1 MAKKDTKNKRASLG
15 KGIGALLSSM
25 GNDPINN
32 PVEETNPTAETI
44 QKEETGSVVEI
55 PLEKVEVNPHQPRK
69 NFDAGALAE
78 LSESIAIHGLIQPI
92 TVRRMG
98 DGTYQLISGE
108 RRLRAS
114 KLADLATIPAYIRE
128 ADDKEMQEMAL
139 IENLQ
144 REDLSPMEVATTYQ
158 LLIDKYELKH
168 EELGSRVGK
177 SRGSITQI
185 LSLLKLPPSIIEALN
200 TKMISR
206 GHAIIL
212 AREEDPALQL
222 MLLNRVV
229 NEKLSVRALEQA
241 VSDMKNPPASPT
253 TTSSTKGLPMEY
265 EEVQKNLK
273 NHFER
278 NIKLKTNAKGKG
290 QIVLPFT
297 SVKDLNNLLE
307 KLGLFSE

>member
-1 MAKKDTKNKRASLG
+1 MSKKQNKKAALG

-25 GNDPINN
+25 GNDPINHPKEPTN
-32 PVEETNPTAETI
+32 IPTEKIEKET
-44 QKEETGSVVEI
+44 TGSVVEI

-92 TVRRMG
+92 TVRKMG

-128 ADDKEMQEMAL
+128 ADDKAMQEMAL

-144 REDLSPMEVATTYQ
+144 REDLSPMEVATTYK
-158 LLIDKYELKH
+158 LLIDKYNLTQ
-168 EELGSRVGK
+168 EELGTRVNKSRV
-177 SRGSITQI
+177 SITQI
-185 LSLLKLPPSIIEALN
+185 LSLLSLPPSIIEALN
-200 TKMISR
+200 TQMISR

-241 VSDMKNPPASPT
+241 VANMKNPPA
-253 TTSSTKGLPMEY
+253 TSSPATPTHALGSEY
-265 EEVQKNLK
+265 KDVQENLK
-273 NHFER
+273 DFFGA
-278 NIKLKTNAKGKG
+278 KVQLKRKSNGKG
-290 QIVLPFT
+290 QIIIPF
-297 SVKDLNNLLE
+297 SSDRDLNRLLDLLE
-307 KLGLFSE
+307 D

>member
-1 MAKKDTKNKRASLG
+1 MAKKQNKKDAIG
-15 KGIGALLSSM
+15 KGLGALLSSF
-25 GNDPINN
+25 GNEPI
-32 PVEETNPTAETI
+32 PPTVKVSKVES
-44 QKEETGSVVEI
+44 TGSVVEI

-69 NFDAGALAE
+69 NFDPGALAE
-78 LSESIAIHGLIQPI
+78 LSDSIATHGLIQPI

-114 KLADLATIPAYIRE
+114 KLANLTTIPAYIRE

-144 REDLSPMEVATTYQ
+144 REDLSPIEVATTYK
-158 LLIDKYELKH
+158 LLIDKYDLTQ
-168 EELGSRVGK
+168 EELGSRVNK
-177 SRGSITQI
+177 SRVSITQI
-185 LSLLKLPPSIIEALN
+185 LSLLSLPPSIIEALN
-200 TKMISR
+200 TKTISR

-241 VSDMKNPPASPT
+241 VANMKTAPT
-253 TTSSTKGLPMEY
+253 NSSTAAPSTGLPGEY
-265 EEVQKNLK
+265 KEVQENLK
-273 NHFER
+273 NFFGA
-278 NIKLKTNAKGKG
+278 KVQLKRKSNGKG
-290 QIVLPFT
+290 QIVIPF
-297 SVKDLNNLLE
+297 SSDRDLNRLLDLLE
-307 KLGLFSE
+307 E

>member
-1 MAKKDTKNKRASLG
+1 MAKKQNKKDAIG
-15 KGIGALLSSM
+15 KGLGALLSSF
-25 GNDPINN
+25 GNEPQ
-32 PVEETNPTAETI
+32 PPTVRVSQTET
-44 QKEETGSVVEI
+44 TGAVVEI

-78 LSESIAIHGLIQPI
+78 LSDSIATHGLIQPI

-114 KLADLATIPAYIRE
+114 KLANLATIPAYIRE

-144 REDLSPMEVATTYQ
+144 REDLSPMEVATTYK
-158 LLIDKYELKH
+158 LLIDKYDLTQ
-168 EELGSRVGK
+168 EELGSRVNK
-177 SRGSITQI
+177 SRVSITQI
-185 LSLLKLPPSIIEALN
+185 LSLLNLPPSIIEALN
-200 TKMISR
+200 TKTISR

-241 VSDMKNPPASPT
+241 VANMKNAP
-253 TTSSTKGLPMEY
+253 SSSAPSTPSAGLPSEY
-265 EEVQKNLK
+265 KDVQENLK
-273 NHFER
+273 NFFGA
-278 NIKLKTNAKGKG
+278 KVQLKRKSNGKG
-290 QIVLPFT
+290 QIVIPF
-297 SVKDLNNLLE
+297 SSDRDLNRLLDLLE
-307 KLGLFSE
+307 E

>member
-1 MAKKDTKNKRASLG
+1 MAKKQNKKDAIG
-15 KGIGALLSSM
+15 KGLGALLSSF
-25 GNDPINN
+25 GNEPQS
-32 PVEETNPTAETI
+32 PTVRVSKTET
-44 QKEETGSVVEI
+44 TGAVVEI

-78 LSESIAIHGLIQPI
+78 LSDSIATHGLIQPI

-114 KLADLATIPAYIRE
+114 KLANLATIPAYIRE

-144 REDLSPMEVATTYQ
+144 REDLSPMEVATTYK
-158 LLIDKYELKH
+158 LLIDKYDLTQ
-168 EELGSRVGK
+168 EELGSRVNK
-177 SRGSITQI
+177 SRVSITQI
-185 LSLLKLPPSIIEALN
+185 LSLLSLPPSIIEALN
-200 TKMISR
+200 TKTISR

-241 VSDMKNPPASPT
+241 VANMKNAPSNAASATP
-253 TTSSTKGLPMEY
+253 STGLPSEY
-265 EEVQKNLK
+265 KEVQENLK
-273 NHFER
+273 NFFGA
-278 NIKLKTNAKGKG
+278 KVQLKRKSNGKG
-290 QIVLPFT
+290 QIIIPF
-297 SVKDLNNLLE
+297 SSDRDLNRLLDLLE
-307 KLGLFSE
+307 E

>member
-1 MAKKDTKNKRASLG
+1 MSKKQNKKDAIG
-15 KGIGALLSSM
+15 KGLGALLSSF
-25 GNDPINN
+25 GNEPA
-32 PVEETNPTAETI
+32 PPTVNVK
-44 QKEETGSVVEI
+44 KEETGSVIEI
-55 PLEKVEVNPHQPRK
+55 PLEKIEVNPHQPRK

-92 TVRRMG
+92 TIRRMG

-128 ADDKEMQEMAL
+128 ANEKEMQEMAL

-144 REDLSPMEVATTYQ
+144 REDLSPMEVATTYK
-158 LLIDKYELKH
+158 LLIDKYDLTQ
-168 EELGSRVGK
+168 EELGSRVNK
-177 SRGSITQI
+177 SRVSITQI
-185 LSLLKLPPSIIEALN
+185 LSLLSLPPSIKEALN
-200 TKMISR
+200 TQMISR

-241 VSDMKNPPASPT
+241 VANMKNSPANT
-253 TTSSTKGLPMEY
+253 TTASAPEKGLPSEY
-265 EEVQKNLK
+265 EDVQERLK
-273 NHFER
+273 DFFGA
-278 NIKLKTNAKGKG
+278 KVQLKRKSKGGG
-290 QIVLPFT
+290 QIVVPFK
-297 SVKDLNNLLE
+297 SDRDLNRLLDLLE
-307 KLGLFSE
+307 E